1 MSIKNSVM
9 EFFRPSAAATPVDQL
24 QQPQQTAHGVQATAA
39 NPGADPT
46 KVAADPSAQVSP
58 LDSFAKVW
66 EAPPKVEGA
75 APEFDPSNIFQIN
88 AENMQQALSQVNFAS
103 GITEDQISAITA
115 GGEGAVKALGE
126 MLNNTAR
133 QTMGAATQA
142 SAKMIEKALTG
153 ASGAMDGKINAQVRQ
168 NQISSHLQETNPIAS
183 HPAAA
188 PLIQGL
194 QHQLAQQ
201 FPKASPAE
209 IAQKVQDYMGAFAAV
224 ASGKPEAEAQA
235 AKLAA
240 GTDWEAYFKG

>member
-1 MSIKNSVM
+1 MAFESVM
-9 EFFRPSAAATPVDQL
+9 NFFRPAAANTPADQL
-24 QQPQQTAHGVQATAA
+24 QQPQQAAHGQQLQAPT
-39 NPGADPT
+39 PGADPT
-46 KVAADPSAQVSP
+46 KVTPDPTAQVSP
-58 LDSFAKVW
+58 LDTFAKVW

-75 APEFDPSNIFQIN
+75 APEFDPSNIFQLN
-88 AENMQQALSQVNFAS
+88 QESMAQALAQVNFAGS
-103 GITEDQISAITA
+103 ITEDQITAITA

-126 MLNNTAR
+126 MLNATAR

-153 ASGAMDGKINAQVRQ
+153 ASSAMDGKINSQVRQ
-168 NQISSHLQETNPIAS
+168 NQISSHLQEVAPIVN

-235 AKLAA
+235 AKAAA
-240 GTDWEAYFKG
+240 GTDWEQFFKG